1 MKHRVKSKQFNR
13 DTSSRKALFK
23 NLLRGLFE
31 HGAIKTSEARAK
43 EIKRLADKIVSNVM
57 ENTVATRRNLHEIF
71 GRRDVVN
78 TLVEKIAPAMKDR
91 KSGFTTIEK
100 LAPRRGDNMI
110 VYKLSLMVKEKTW
123 TSFKK
128 EEVVVAKETA
138 KEVAKTEVK
147 KEAKKEVEKEAP
159 VKKAVA
165 KKKTVVEKTVSK
177 SKESK

>member
-43 EIKRLADKIVSNVM
+43 EIKRLADKIVSNAM

-100 LAPRRGDNMI
+100 LAPRRGDNT
-110 VYKLSLMVKEKTW
+110 VLYKLSLMVKEKTW

-128 EEVVVAKETA
+128 EEVVAAKETV
-138 KEVAKTEVK
+138 KEVAKTEV
-147 KEAKKEVEKEAP
+147 KKEVEKEAP

-165 KKKTVVEKTVSK
+165 KKKTVAKKTVSK

>member
-13 DTSSRKALFK
+13 DTNSRKALFK

-43 EIKRLADKIVSNVM
+43 EIKRLADKIVSNAM

-78 TLVEKIAPAMKDR
+78 TLVEKIAPAMNDR

-100 LAPRRGDNMI
+100 LAPRRGDNT
-110 VYKLSLMVKEKTW
+110 VLYKLSLMVKEKTW

-128 EEVVVAKETA
+128 EEVVATKETA
-138 KEVAKTEVK
+138 ATKETVKEVVKTE
-147 KEAKKEVEKEAP
+147 

-165 KKKTVVEKTVSK
+165 KKKTVAKKAVAK